1 MLQQDYSFL
10 QIDDLINSNQLA
22 IVRWIALAGQL
33 LTVLIIY
40 VGLGYELPLLATIG
54 VILLSAV
61 VNIGHLFYN
70 RNRAR
75 MTNHETFVLL
85 SFDTLQLFALLFLTG
100 GLTNPFA
107 VLLLAPVTVSAS
119 LLTLRYTFSLMI
131 MVAVLASLLSVYHL
145 PLPWGGDT
153 PHLPLLYLI
162 GLWVALVL
170 AVAFIGIYTGLL
182 TSHAR
187 YVVRALSD
195 ARFNM
200 AQEQQM
206 LSLGSLATVAAH
218 KLGSPLNSITLISHE
233 LEELLDENADRAEL
247 AKEIGALKIEADRCR
262 QILAGLNED
271 ANQIDQMS
279 QDPVAAMALI
289 QGLIDDRFTDIRD
302 MIHLCS
308 TGKREGP
315 APILSRRPDIN
326 HSLEM
331 VIDNAAQ
338 FAATRVTIDISW
350 DKSNILIK
358 VSDDGPGFKTAIL
371 NRLGQP
377 YNSSRAGVNGH
388 MGLGLFISSTM
399 IEGLG
404 GRLEVSNV
412 KQGGAM
418 VTFILPRASVDVG
431 WKV

>member
-10 QIDDLINSNQLA
+10 QINDLINSNQLA

-33 LTVLIIY
+33 LTVIIIY
-40 VGLGYELPLLATIG
+40 VGLGFELPLLATLG
-54 VILLSAV
+54 VISLSAV

-75 MTNHETFVLL
+75 MTNHEAFLL
-85 SFDTLQLFALLFLTG
+85 LTFDTLQLFSLLLLTG

-119 LLTLRYTFSLMI
+119 LLTLRYTFSLII

-145 PLPWGGDT
+145 PLPWSGDT

-182 TSHAR
+182 ASHAR
-187 YVVRALSD
+187 NVVRALSD

-233 LEELLDENADRAEL
+233 LEELLDEKADRGVL
-247 AKEIGALKIEADRCR
+247 AKEITALKLETERCR

-289 QGLIDDRFTDIRD
+289 QGLVDDRFTDIRD
-302 MIHLCS
+302 MIHLSS
-308 TGKREGP
+308 TGPREGS
-315 APILSRRPDIN
+315 APVLSRRPDIN
-326 HSLEM
+326 NSLEM

-338 FAATRVTIDISW
+338 FAKTKVTVDVSW
-350 DKSNILIK
+350 DKSHIIIA

-377 YNSSRAGVNGH
+377 YNSSRAGTDGH

-404 GRLEVSNV
+404 GQLEVSNR
-412 KQGGAM
+412 KDGGAV
-418 VTFILPRASVDVG
+418 VTFVLPRASVDVG
-431 WKV
+431 WKA

>member
-1 MLQQDYSFL
+1 MVQQDYSFL
-10 QIDDLINSNQLA
+10 QINDLINSNQLA

-33 LTVLIIY
+33 LTVIIVY
-40 VGLGYELPLLATIG
+40 IGLGYELPLTVTLG

-61 VNIGHLFYN
+61 VNIGHLLYN

-75 MTNHETFVLL
+75 MTNHEAFVLL
-85 SFDTLQLFALLFLTG
+85 TFDTLQLFALLFLTG
-100 GLTNPFA
+100 GITNPFA

-119 LLTLRYTFSLMI
+119 LLTLRYTFTLML

-153 PHLPLLYLI
+153 PHLPVVYLI

-182 TSHAR
+182 ASHAR
-187 YVVRALSD
+187 NVVRALSD

-247 AKEIGALKIEADRCR
+247 AKEIGALKIETERCR

-279 QDPVAAMALI
+279 HDPVAAMALI
-289 QGLIDDRFTDIRD
+289 QGLVDDRFTDIRD
-302 MIHLCS
+302 MIHLTS
-308 TGKREGP
+308 TGSREGP
-315 APILSRRPDIN
+315 APVLSRRPDIN

-338 FAATRVTIDISW
+338 FAKTKVTIDVSWNAVSVIIS
-350 DKSNILIK
+350 

-377 YNSSRAGVNGH
+377 YNSSRAGADGH

-404 GRLEVSNV
+404 GQFKVSNR
-412 KQGGAM
+412 KESGAV

-431 WKV
+431 WKA

>member
-1 MLQQDYSFL
+1 
-10 QIDDLINSNQLA
+10 
-22 IVRWIALAGQL
+22 L
-33 LTVLIIY
+33 LT
-40 VGLGYELPLLATIG
+40 
-54 VILLSAV
+54 
-61 VNIGHLFYN
+61 
-70 RNRAR
+70 
-75 MTNHETFVLL
+75 
-85 SFDTLQLFALLFLTG
+85 FDTLQLFALLFLTG

-119 LLTLRYTFSLMI
+119 LLSLRYTFLLMM

-153 PHLPLLYLI
+153 PHLPLVYLI

-187 YVVRALSD
+187 YIVRALSD

-233 LEELLDENADRAEL
+233 LEELLEEKADRAEL
-247 AKEIGALKIEADRCR
+247 AKEIRALKIETERCR

-279 QDPVAAMALI
+279 HDPVAAMALI
-289 QGLIDDRFTDIRD
+289 QGLVDDRFTDIRD
-302 MIHLCS
+302 IIHLSS
-308 TGKREGP
+308 TGPREGP
-315 APILSRRPDIN
+315 APVLSRRPDIN

-338 FAATRVTIDISW
+338 FAKTKVTIDVSW
-350 DKSNILIK
+350 DNISIIIK

-377 YNSSRAGVNGH
+377 YNSSRAGADGH

-404 GRLEVSNV
+404 GRLEVSN
-412 KQGGAM
+412 KKEGGAI
-418 VTFILPRASVDVG
+418 VTFILPRANVDVG
-431 WKV
+431 WKA

>member
-1 MLQQDYSFL
+1 MVQQDYSFL
-10 QIDDLINSNQLA
+10 QINDLINSNQLA

-33 LTVLIIY
+33 LTVIIVY
-40 VGLGYELPLLATIG
+40 IGLGYELPLTVTLG

-61 VNIGHLFYN
+61 VNIGHLLYN

-75 MTNHETFVLL
+75 VTNHEAFVLL
-85 SFDTLQLFALLFLTG
+85 TFDTLQLFALLFLTG

-119 LLTLRYTFSLMI
+119 LLTLRYTFTLML

-153 PHLPLLYLI
+153 PHLPVVYLI

-182 TSHAR
+182 ASHAR
-187 YVVRALSD
+187 NVVRALSD

-247 AKEIGALKIEADRCR
+247 AKEIGALKIETERCR

-279 QDPVAAMALI
+279 HDPVAAMALI
-289 QGLIDDRFTDIRD
+289 QGLVDDRFTDIRD
-302 MIHLCS
+302 MIHLTS
-308 TGKREGP
+308 TGSREGP
-315 APILSRRPDIN
+315 APVLSRRPDIN

-338 FAATRVTIDISW
+338 FAKTKVTIDVSWNAASVIIS
-350 DKSNILIK
+350 

-377 YNSSRAGVNGH
+377 YNSSRAGADGH

-404 GRLEVSNV
+404 GQFKVSNR
-412 KQGGAM
+412 KESGAV

-431 WKV
+431 WKA

>member
-1 MLQQDYSFL
+1 MVQQDYSFL
-10 QIDDLINSNQLA
+10 QINDLINSNQLA

-33 LTVLIIY
+33 LTVIIVY
-40 VGLGYELPLLATIG
+40 IGLGYELPLTVTLG

-61 VNIGHLFYN
+61 VNIGHLLYN

-75 MTNHETFVLL
+75 MTNHEAFVLL
-85 SFDTLQLFALLFLTG
+85 TFDTLQLFALLFLTG

-119 LLTLRYTFSLMI
+119 LLTLRYTFTLML

-153 PHLPLLYLI
+153 PHLPVVYLI

-182 TSHAR
+182 ASHAR
-187 YVVRALSD
+187 NVVRALSD

-247 AKEIGALKIEADRCR
+247 AKEIGALKIETERCR

-279 QDPVAAMALI
+279 HDPVAAMALI
-289 QGLIDDRFTDIRD
+289 QGLVDDRFTDIRD
-302 MIHLCS
+302 MIHLTS
-308 TGKREGP
+308 TGSREGP
-315 APILSRRPDIN
+315 APVLSRRPDIN

-338 FAATRVTIDISW
+338 FAKTKVTIDVSWNAASVIISV
-350 DKSNILIK
+350 I
-358 VSDDGPGFKTAIL
+358 DDGPGFKTAIL

-377 YNSSRAGVNGH
+377 YNSSRAGADGH

-404 GRLEVSNV
+404 GQFKVSNR
-412 KQGGAM
+412 KESGAV

-431 WKV
+431 WKA